1 MGETQCITMGG
12 HHPLTTEEP
21 FHSDDLEL
29 KFKDLNVIDPKDR
42 HIPPAVIIE
51 KDDPNLLPALVPT
64 TVKSDDDDDDEVDD
78 MDDELYRITESNRY
92 IPYDEVVPQIH
103 LARVNSL
110 RSQDV
115 DIKRHLL
122 VFADKAS
129 VTKKSDQI
137 MVKNHY
143 GAGPKGQLADHLKP
157 RRKQRSYLVACDF
170 SEESYNAIEWT
181 MGTMMRDGDH
191 LYVVTAVNREDN
203 PEAVKQAGLS
213 LSKEL
218 SRASETVTEEAKRA
232 LNQMLLFDVSLTTY
246 AICGRVKDVL
256 SKLISELPLTMVVCG
271 SKGRGSMKGLFM
283 GSISTYLV
291 HKSPVPVTVI
301 KPQKTKKAEEKKRV
315 KAPPLSESVESG
327 QLAVDELSVK
337 VAS

>member
-1 MGETQCITMGG
+1 MGENQFVTLSED
-12 HHPLTTEEP
+12 HPLTTEEP
-21 FHSDDLEL
+21 FHSDDLKL
-29 KFKDLNVIDPKDR
+29 KFKDLNVVDPKDKQ
-42 HIPPAVIIE
+42 IPPAVIIE
-51 KDDPNLLPALVPT
+51 KEDPNLIPTVVPNV
-64 TVKSDDDDDDEVDD
+64 VKSEDDEDEEEE

-122 VFADKAS
+122 VFADKPS

-137 MVKNHY
+137 IVKNHY
-143 GAGPKGQLADHLKP
+143 GAGPKGQLADNLKP
-157 RRKQRSYLVACDF
+157 RRRQRSYLVACDF
-170 SEESYNAIEWT
+170 SEESFSAIEWT
-181 MGTMMRDGDH
+181 MGTMMRDGDQ
-191 LYVVTAVNREDN
+191 LYVVTAVNRDDN

-218 SRASETVTEEAKRA
+218 SRASETVTEEAKKA
-232 LNQMLLFDVSLTTY
+232 LNQMLLFDVALITY

-271 SKGRGSMKGLFM
+271 SRGRGSMKGLFM

-327 QLAVDELSVK
+327 QLAVDELSSK
-337 VAS
+337 TTS